1 MLTLPTAMLKA
12 LRDHN
17 DITYT
22 VDITLAGHDTVD
34 FTLTEDELFASGCQ
48 ITRTNSA
55 STFPF
60 GNVYCTQAKL
70 LVQRTY
76 ELENTDFFNAIA
88 VIHGVYE
95 YDDQEFTFDLGTY
108 FLIDITIKGEI
119 IQFIGYDGV
128 YATDI
133 PVQDNTI
140 ATLPLKATTVFRDCC
155 AYLGINFNSEYSY
168 QGQSSVPDDWDDCN
182 ITVDTIPSDTTY
194 RQLMSEIALLFG
206 AIAYISPFDNYMYVV
221 PIKDHA
227 GQTIYSGGFFDS
239 ANPYASGDEL
249 NGGTFNPWTT
259 GDIVSGTFTDDP
271 DIVHLSDPLGHPEFP
286 LEDITIDG
294 VKTSEGNYRYP
305 QTATEGEYILPVRL
319 SVYTADMQGV
329 VDRVGQKIAGFTFR
343 PFELDYSSFPFADL
357 CQRVEFEDARHITH
371 SSLITHIDIML
382 KGVTTF
388 KCTAENQTKNGSTF
402 ASVTGRI
409 KAVAEDARQAAAQA
423 EADAASAVSQISGAV
438 DSVGMEMMRLNSMMA
453 MSMGMFE
460 SRSINPD
467 TGAFTYY
474 LHNKKTLAES
484 DIVWR
489 RNANA
494 FAVSTDGGKTWRAG
508 IDSDGHA
515 VVNILS
521 AVGIYAD
528 WIKTGIIKSSNN
540 QSYWDL
546 TSGKF
551 VSTGSNYSATIS
563 GGQIVLNYGT
573 YGSTVGLFLF
583 DYWTATYKKTK
594 HALAL
599 LHQGNGTIIC
609 AYASSPGD
617 IPYTY
622 AHVLDAD
629 ISLIGNVGIYGNVR
643 MDVFTLT
650 CGKVQQSSD
659 ERLKNIHEW
668 DDRYDS
674 ILDAITP
681 ILYSLKDNED
691 TLDRVGFSAQKVQK
705 AISDLGIE
713 NSGIV
718 TDGGMYLSL
727 DYNSIFTLLVNKV
740 KKQQKKIDDLEA
752 RISRLEKLMEGVNG
766 SHTA

>member
-1 MLTLPTAMLKA
+1 MLILDAAMLQA
-12 LRDHN
+12 LEDHN

-22 VDITLAGHDTVD
+22 VDITLAGHDTID
-34 FTLTEDELFASGCQ
+34 FTFTEDELVTNGCQ
-48 ITRTNSA
+48 VTRTNSA
-55 STFPF
+55 STFPL
-60 GNVYCTQAKL
+60 GHVYCTQAKL
-70 LVQRTY
+70 LVLRTD
-76 ELENTDFFNAIA
+76 ELENVDFFNATA

-95 YDDQEFTFDLGTY
+95 YDNQEYLFDLGTY
-108 FLIDITIKGEI
+108 YLIDISIKGET
-119 IQFIGYDGV
+119 IQFLGYDGV
-128 YATDI
+128 YATNI
-133 PVQDNTI
+133 PVADNTK

-155 AYLGINFNSEYSY
+155 AYLGINFNAEHAY
-168 QGQSSVPDDWDDCN
+168 QGQSSVPADWDECD

-194 RQLMSEIALLFG
+194 RQLMSEIVLLFG

-221 PIKDHA
+221 PIKDLG

-239 ANPYASGDEL
+239 ANPYASGDNL
-249 NGGTFNPWTT
+249 DGGTFDPWST
-259 GDIVSGTFTDDP
+259 GDVISEAFTDDP
-271 DIVHLSDPLGHPEFP
+271 DIIYLNDPLGHPEFP
-286 LEDITIDG
+286 LQDITIDG
-294 VKTSEGNYRYP
+294 VKASDGNYRYP
-305 QTATEGEYILPVRL
+305 ETVVDDEYILPVKL
-319 SVYTADMQGV
+319 SVYTANVQSV
-329 VDRVGQKIAGFTFR
+329 IDRIGQKIAGFTFR
-343 PFELDYSSFPFADL
+343 PFEIDYRSFPFAEL
-357 CQRVEFEDARHITH
+357 CQRVEFDDARHTIH

-388 KCTAENQTKNGSTF
+388 KCTAETQTKNGSTF

-528 WIKTGIIKSSNN
+528 WIKTGVIKSSNN

-546 TSGKF
+546 TSGEF

-563 GGQIVLNYGT
+563 GGRIGLKYGT
-573 YGSTVGLFLF
+573 YDATVGFLSF
-583 DYWTATYKKTK
+583 DYWTETYKKSK
-594 HALAL
+594 YALAL
-599 LHQGNGTIIC
+599 LDHGNGVIIC
-609 AYASSPGD
+609 SYDSEPSN

-650 CGKVQQSSD
+650 CGQVNQSSD
-659 ERLKNIHEW
+659 ERLKDIYDW
-668 DDRYDS
+668 DTRYDALLEKIS
-674 ILDAITP
+674 P
-681 ILYSLKDNED
+681 IIFKWKYRND
-691 TLDRVGFSAQKVQK
+691 TKKYIGFSAQKVRD
-705 AISDLGIE
+705 AIDDIGITD
-713 NSGIV
+713 SGIV
-718 TDGGMYLSL
+718 NKEGSFYSL
-727 DYNSIFTLLVNKV
+727 DYNSLFSLMLGKV
-740 KKQQKKIDDLEA
+740 KQQQKKIDSLEQ
-752 RISRLEKLMEGVNG
+752 RIARLEKLLERE
-766 SHTA
+766 